1 MKLRRESIRHRDI
14 INQSLFR
21 AHSGRGGRS
30 HARRG
35 RGYDPVGVSS
45 FFSQTARQGRRSILC
60 IMLYNILKEREW
72 GSQVS
77 TVQVM
82 YCTVLILYRYLLNG
96 TAVHLI
102 LIPMIPQHVFVAV
115 LWLVKVCRG
124 SRRSPELVHSHLP
137 RHCHRYT
144 LGY

>member
-1 MKLRRESIRHRDI
+1 
-14 INQSLFR
+14 
-21 AHSGRGGRS
+21 
-30 HARRG
+30 
-35 RGYDPVGVSS
+35 
-45 FFSQTARQGRRSILC
+45 
-60 IMLYNILKEREW
+60 MLYNILKEREW

-115 LWLVKVCRG
+115 LWLVKVCRVPWQPKITGAGAFSPATTLPQVHARVPVWELSEQVWRLVRVIILLGGYIKNRKLPALNQG
-124 SRRSPELVHSHLP
+124 STGSADRNVWKEE
-137 RHCHRYT
+137 
-144 LGY
+144 